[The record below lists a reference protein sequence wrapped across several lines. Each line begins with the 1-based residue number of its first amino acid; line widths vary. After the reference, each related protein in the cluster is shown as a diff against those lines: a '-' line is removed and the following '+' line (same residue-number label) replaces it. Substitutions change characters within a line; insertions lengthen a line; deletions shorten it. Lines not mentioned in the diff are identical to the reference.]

1 MRQEQSQAQSQAVYS
16 EAFAMLKTGRAATAE
31 QRLRALQAAG
41 PGEVKSLHLLGAAL
55 LYQDKLAESIEVL
68 ERAVASRP
76 DFWLART
83 DLARA
88 YRAAGRRQEARAE
101 LKRVVAAAPA
111 LESAWLAY
119 GDVLVE
125 LEKYPDAKYA
135 YERARLAD
143 PQVRRIDQAREAL
156 ATDDHKTA
164 EAIFREVLRTD
175 PAHVGALCGLAAVSL
190 TASRPQDAVR
200 LLKHALKQST
210 HLPLARRGL
219 SQALLALGA
228 LPEAESTLRG
238 LLKMEGENPNNWV
251 LLATAYTRLMRQ
263 EDALTAFEEA
273 ARLNPTEVR
282 LRLSIGHLNKTLGRR
297 SECEQAYKRCL
308 EMSPDFG
315 EAYWSLADL
324 KNYVFSDAEIASMR
338 ALLKGEDGTDEDQ
351 AHLHFALG
359 RAFEHKQDYP
369 RAFDHY
375 ATGNQRRRKTVPFD
389 IEAFENKTRRVRECF
404 GPAFFTARSGCGYP
418 DPAPIFIVGLPRSGS
433 TLVEQILAS
442 HSSVEGTFELPNL
455 LTIVREFDH
464 ADAAHDSYPERV
476 CTAPFEYLG
485 DLGRRYIEETALLR
499 GARSYFIDKMP
510 NNFSHVGLIQTILP
524 RAVIIDVRR
533 HPMEG
538 QSFSYDLEDLGR
550 YYRCYLSLMD
560 HWDKVLPGKVLHLQY
575 EQLIREPEAQIRR
588 LLSHCSLPFEP
599 ACLSFHE
606 TKRPVR
612 TASAEQVRQPLYT
625 SGVGYWRHFEAQLAP
640 LRRALGASLAR
651 FSEVD

>member
-200 LLKHALKQST
+200 
-210 HLPLARRGL
+210 
-219 SQALLALGA
+219 
-228 LPEAESTLRG
+228 
-238 LLKMEGENPNNWV
+238 
-251 LLATAYTRLMRQ
+251 
-263 EDALTAFEEA
+263 
-273 ARLNPTEVR
+273 
-282 LRLSIGHLNKTLGRR
+282 
-297 SECEQAYKRCL
+297 
-308 EMSPDFG
+308 
-315 EAYWSLADL
+315 
-324 KNYVFSDAEIASMR
+324 
-338 ALLKGEDGTDEDQ
+338 
-351 AHLHFALG
+351 
-359 RAFEHKQDYP
+359 
-369 RAFDHY
+369 
-375 ATGNQRRRKTVPFD
+375 
-389 IEAFENKTRRVRECF
+389 
-404 GPAFFTARSGCGYP
+404 
-418 DPAPIFIVGLPRSGS
+418 
-433 TLVEQILAS
+433 
-442 HSSVEGTFELPNL
+442 
-455 LTIVREFDH
+455 
-464 ADAAHDSYPERV
+464 
-476 CTAPFEYLG
+476 
-485 DLGRRYIEETALLR
+485 
-499 GARSYFIDKMP
+499 
-510 NNFSHVGLIQTILP
+510 
-524 RAVIIDVRR
+524 
-533 HPMEG
+533 
-538 QSFSYDLEDLGR
+538 
-550 YYRCYLSLMD
+550 
-560 HWDKVLPGKVLHLQY
+560 
-575 EQLIREPEAQIRR
+575 
-588 LLSHCSLPFEP
+588 
-599 ACLSFHE
+599 
-606 TKRPVR
+606 
-612 TASAEQVRQPLYT
+612 
-625 SGVGYWRHFEAQLAP
+625 
-640 LRRALGASLAR
+640 
-651 FSEVD
+651 